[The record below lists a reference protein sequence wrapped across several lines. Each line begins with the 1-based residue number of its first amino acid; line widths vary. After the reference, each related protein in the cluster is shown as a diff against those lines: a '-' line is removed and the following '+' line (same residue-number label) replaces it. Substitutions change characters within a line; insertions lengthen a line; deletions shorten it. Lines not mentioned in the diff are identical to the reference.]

1 MKKITLILA
10 FIALGTTIKAQNN
23 IELTGTYGLSVNGS
37 IDNYYGQVDMEDA
50 ATYGGNL
57 SVEVK
62 DLTWVE
68 FTYNR
73 SETQFAGILYKVLFN
88 EYISGNMVMEN
99 YQIGGV
105 REFKDGKVKPF
116 SFFKLGG
123 ARYYG
128 EGKNRFDSWRFSANL
143 GLGAKIFFNDI
154 IGIRLQTSLL
164 MPMTIDGVG
173 IYVGAGSGGV
183 SSGGGAT
190 FYVPIVHWD
199 LSGGLIFRISN

>member
-1 MKKITLILA
+1 
-10 FIALGTTIKAQNN
+10 
-23 IELTGTYGLSVNGS
+23 
-37 IDNYYGQVDMEDA
+37 
-50 ATYGGNL
+50 
-57 SVEVK
+57 
-62 DLTWVE
+62 
-68 FTYNR
+68 
-73 SETQFAGILYKVLFN
+73 
-88 EYISGNMVMEN
+88 MEN

-116 SFFKLGG
+116 SFFKLGV

-173 IYVGAGSGGV
+173 IYAGAGSGGV